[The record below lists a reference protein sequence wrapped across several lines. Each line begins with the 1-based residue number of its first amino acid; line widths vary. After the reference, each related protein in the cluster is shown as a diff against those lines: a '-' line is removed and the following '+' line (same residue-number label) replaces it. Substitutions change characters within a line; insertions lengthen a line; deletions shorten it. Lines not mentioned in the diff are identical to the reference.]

1 MGPIGACCDRT
12 LFPHLCGGTTIPGE
26 DGDMKHAGVC
36 MPAGPR
42 THQTPGKQLLP
53 AQTSSCPLQ
62 DGHTTAV
69 STGAGFQGD
78 RGPSTEL
85 DCLL

>member
-1 MGPIGACCDRT
+1 
-12 LFPHLCGGTTIPGE
+12 
-26 DGDMKHAGVC
+26 MKHARVC
-36 MPAGPR
+36 MPAGPQ
-42 THQTPGKQLLP
+42 THQTPGKRLLP
-53 AQTSSCPLQ
+53 ARTSSRPLQ